1 MNHIKLIAF
10 MLLAALLAAIIVP
23 SFFAS
28 RKRIALGF
36 LTSASLFVGNLR
48 ETFIGG
54 PCRTANATTEDTT
67 TTHERS
73 VSRLADA
80 TLTTKY
86 LLVKKG
92 TDNDHVATTGVSDIP
107 YGVTADEP
115 TAGDAVTVLLLGK
128 GPTKKMIAGE
138 AMATTGVRV
147 YAGSSGKVA
156 LTGTVEVGILLSA
169 GAADGSIVEV
179 ADYPPPSAPGI
190 SSTSASLVTP
200 DIGAATGTSLVLSGA
215 VTAVGGT
222 LTGQSLVTP
231 TIKDLTEVVTATNV
245 IAAGETGSVFFL
257 NSATEFVSTLPAP
270 AAGLHFTFIVTAA
283 PSGASY
289 TVVTN
294 ASANIIKGNQN
305 SVAGDAG
312 DFGTGDDTISFVD
325 GQSVAGDKVELF
337 CDGTSWFAYAIS
349 KVAAGITFTTAS

>member
-1 MNHIKLIAF
+1 MNRIKLIILA
-10 MLLAALLAAIIVP
+10 MLAQFVGGLRGQ
-23 SFFAS
+23 FATPNATAEGTAGTHKES
-28 RKRIALGF
+28 VTRIAD
-36 LTSASLFVGNLR
+36 S
-48 ETFIGG
+48 
-54 PCRTANATTEDTT
+54 
-67 TTHERS
+67 
-73 VSRLADA
+73 

-92 TDNDHVATTGVSDIP
+92 TDNNHIAVADSADIP
-107 YGVTADEP
+107 YGVCPDEP
-115 TAGDAVTVLLLGK
+115 TAGDSVTVLLLGK
-128 GPTKKMIAGE
+128 GATKKMIAHE
-138 AMATTGVRV
+138 AMATIGVRV
-147 YAGSSGKVA
+147 YAYTGGKVA
-156 LTGTVEVGILLSA
+156 LTGTVEVGTLLTTA
-169 GAADGSIVEV
+169 AADGDIVEV
-179 ADYPPPSAPGI
+179 ADYPPPSSPGI

-215 VTAVGGT
+215 ITAVAGT
-222 LTGQSLVTP
+222 LTSTAIVTP

-257 NSATEFVSTLPAP
+257 NSATEFVSTLPAV

-312 DFGTGDDTISFVD
+312 DSGTGDDTITFVD
-325 GQSVAGDKVELF
+325 GQSVAGDKVEVF
-337 CDGTSWFAYAIS
+337 CDGTNWFAYAIS
-349 KVAAGITFTTAS
+349 RVAAGITFTTAS